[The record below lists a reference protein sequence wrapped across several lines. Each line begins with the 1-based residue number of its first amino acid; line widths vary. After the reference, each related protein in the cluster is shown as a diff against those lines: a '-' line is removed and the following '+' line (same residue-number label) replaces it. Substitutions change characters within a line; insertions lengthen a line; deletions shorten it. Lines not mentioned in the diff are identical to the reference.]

1 VAFQLR
7 MALQTP
13 GAQAG
18 LPLAFCLY
26 NSMMS
31 EKLVPQR
38 VVSLQP
44 SVTVTLRDLGLLDR
58 LVGCTKYCV
67 DVCPEVLK
75 TGCIIVEDSWSAK
88 ADQIMAA
95 KPDLVIASVPYQL
108 ESVAEILKSGL
119 PFLGLAPKCLDDI
132 YKDIMMIARAVSSE
146 EPGASEV
153 RGLEL
158 VATMEKEVQTVR
170 QKMMGLTRPLVYCEE
185 WGKPL
190 ILSQTWVAELVE
202 AAGGRFF
209 GRPGKHATEEEVAA
223 ADPDVIV
230 AAWCGAGDRV
240 PLEKIIPKR
249 GWEQT
254 KAAKNG
260 RVYCINDEFLN
271 TPASTLIQGL
281 HALAA
286 AIHPEMF
293 VATKGL
299 RRIDQAK
306 STSAVTE
313 KT

>member
-1 VAFQLR
+1 MMPENWAFQ
-7 MALQTP
+7 
-13 GAQAG
+13 
-18 LPLAFCLY
+18 
-26 NSMMS
+26 NN
-31 EKLVPQR
+31 VPQR
-38 VVSLQP
+38 VMSLQP

-58 LVGCTKYCV
+58 LVACTKYCV
-67 DVCPEVLK
+67 DVCPEVLE

-95 KPDLVIASVPYQL
+95 KPDLVIASVPYQM
-108 ESVAEILKSGL
+108 ESVAEILKSGV
-119 PFLGLAPKCLDDI
+119 PFLGLAPKSLDDI
-132 YKDIMMIARAVSSE
+132 YKDIMMIARTVSSE
-146 EPGASEV
+146 EPGASESC
-153 RGLEL
+153 GLKL
-158 VATMEKEVQTVR
+158 VATMKKEVQSMCQKTV
-170 QKMMGLTRPLVYCEE
+170 GAERPLVYCEE

-190 ILSQTWVAELVE
+190 ILSQAWVAELVE

-209 GRPGKHATEEEVAA
+209 GQPGKHTTEEEVLA

-249 GWEQT
+249 KWEQT

-293 VATKGL
+293 AAPKGL
-299 RRIDQAK
+299 RQIEENTLETRRKGVSGGLGIDK
-306 STSAVTE
+306 
-313 KT
+313 

>member
-1 VAFQLR
+1 
-7 MALQTP
+7 
-13 GAQAG
+13 
-18 LPLAFCLY
+18 
-26 NSMMS
+26 MMP
-31 EKLVPQR
+31 ENLVPQR

-58 LVGCTKYCV
+58 LVACTKYCV
-67 DVCPEVLK
+67 DVCPEVRE
-75 TGCIIVEDSWSAK
+75 TGCVIVEDSWSAK
-88 ADQIMAA
+88 ADQILEA
-95 KPDLVIASVPYQL
+95 KPDLVIASVPYRL

-119 PFLGLAPKCLDDI
+119 PFLGLAPKSLDDI
-132 YKDIMMIARAVSSE
+132 YKDIMMISHIMGLVPRNDGRTGADIVARIQ
-146 EPGASEV
+146 
-153 RGLEL
+153 
-158 VATMEKEVQTVR
+158 KEVQSMR
-170 QKMMGLTRPLVYCEE
+170 QETMRAERPLVYCEE

-209 GRPGKHATEEEVAA
+209 GQSGKQVTEEEVVA

-286 AIHPEMF
+286 AIHPELCDEL
-293 VATKGL
+293 KGL
-299 RRIDQAK
+299 RQIEANTFETRRK
-306 STSAVTE
+306 
-313 KT
+313 

>member
-1 VAFQLR
+1 
-7 MALQTP
+7 
-13 GAQAG
+13 
-18 LPLAFCLY
+18 
-26 NSMMS
+26 MMP
-31 EKLVPQR
+31 ENLIPQR

-58 LVGCTKYCV
+58 LVACTKYCV
-67 DVCPEVLK
+67 DVCPEVLE

-95 KPDLVIASVPYQL
+95 RPDLVIASVPYRL
-108 ESVAEILKSGL
+108 ESVAEILKSGV
-119 PFLGLAPKCLDDI
+119 PFLGLAPKTLDDI
-132 YKDIMMIARAVSSE
+132 YKDIMMIARVM
-146 EPGASEV
+146 
-153 RGLEL
+153 GLEAGGESQRGTAV
-158 VATMEKEVQTVR
+158 VARMKEEVHAMA
-170 QKMMGLTRPLVYCEE
+170 QKTSELCRPLVYCEE

-202 AAGGRFF
+202 AAGGRFM
-209 GRPGKHATEEEVAA
+209 GSPGKQMTEEEVAV

-271 TPASTLIQGL
+271 TPASTLVQGL

-293 VATKGL
+293 EGPKGL
-299 RRIDQAK
+299 RRVQENAFETQRK
-306 STSAVTE
+306 
-313 KT
+313 